1 MCKCLVNVQMLDKCA
16 NVLMCKCV
24 NVQIVAFVCCVS
36 WLSTRQL
43 KNVQHAQC

>member
-1 MCKCLVNVQMLDKCA
+1 MCKCLVNVQILDKCA
-16 NVLMCKCV
+16 NVQMCKCV

-36 WLSTRQL
+36 WLSTHQL

>member
-1 MCKCLVNVQMLDKCA
+1 MCKRLVNVQMLDKCA
-16 NVLMCKCV
+16 NVQMCKCV